1 METLQ
6 LVWRAFEVFAERRQ
20 EHGPAAGAE
29 HDRCLANDTSE
40 AFRVAALCVGA
51 VCDAKPAE
59 YDAVVNLLKHKNVFG
74 MQCASGSCP
83 TPPGS
88 SSAYHDALRTGVGF
102 EPFLTKMKSI
112 RDDPMMAAAL
122 PKHAERKR
130 YELSA
135 YIAAREPA
143 SRYGVVLDLAGEHV
157 YSAETGARTKVRDCV
172 P

>member
-6 LVWRAFEVFAERRQ
+6 LVWRAFEVFAERRKEQ
-20 EHGPAAGAE
+20 GPDAGAE
-29 HDRCLANDTSE
+29 HDRCLASETSE
-40 AFRVAALCVGA
+40 AFRVAAACVGA

-59 YDAVVNLLKHKNVFG
+59 YDAVVAMLKHPNVFG
-74 MQCASGSCP
+74 KQCTSGSCP

-88 SSAYHDALRTGVGF
+88 STNHDARRNGVGF
-102 EPFLTKMKSI
+102 EPFLTQMARI
-112 RDDPMMAAAL
+112 RNDPVLMDAL
-122 PKHAERKR
+122 PNHAVRKR
-130 YELSA
+130 YELAA
-135 YIAAREPA
+135 YIAAWEPA